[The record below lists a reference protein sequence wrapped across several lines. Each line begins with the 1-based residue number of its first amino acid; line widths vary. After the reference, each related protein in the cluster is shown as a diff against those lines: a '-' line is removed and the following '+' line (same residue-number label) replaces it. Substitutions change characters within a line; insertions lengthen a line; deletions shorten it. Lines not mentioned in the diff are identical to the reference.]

1 MPRKSSIQ
9 RKPIKKP
16 RKKRV
21 LTEEQ
26 KKAASER
33 LAAARAK
40 RGKPKYENYHPTVVA
55 LPDEDR
61 LSLKNVRSWVKNNR
75 EKLGAL
81 KAAVRQNQKGA
92 LAELKWVEGY
102 IRDMEWYLRTGDW
115 ISNFWG
121 EEQQKR
127 TVWRTRVPAY
137 DDDGNEKTCFETQ
150 YSEDK

>member
-1 MPRKSSIQ
+1 MSRKSSA
-9 RKPIKKP
+9 PKKP
-16 RKKRV
+16 RKKRK

-26 KKAASER
+26 RAAAIER
-33 LAAARAK
+33 LAKARAK

-55 LPDEDR
+55 LPDEHR
-61 LSLKNVRSWVKNNR
+61 FSLKTVRSWIKNNR
-75 EKLGAL
+75 EKLGPL

-121 EEQQKR
+121 EEQNKR
-127 TVWRTRVPAY
+127 IIWRTSVPAY
-137 DDDGNEKTCFETQ
+137 DKDGNVKTSYETEPR
-150 YSEDK
+150 EDK